1 MNQMLKLFS
10 INILPV
16 VIVHSLFLF
25 FTHILKLNEYGIV
38 SLIQIIFE
46 LMTPLLLLAVNYKL
60 AVKKDKLYFIPNFF
74 LILISSLLGV
84 AFGYINWGLDA
95 GLNDLTKRSALLDPD
110 EETYL
115 IEMILVKINVI
126 GSIFGSILCSII
138 LKLKNRKNQIL
149 G

>member
-1 MNQMLKLFS
+1 MNPMLKLFS

-38 SLIQIIFE
+38 SLFQMIFE
-46 LMTPLLLLAVNYKL
+46 LVTPLFLLAANYKL
-60 AVKKDKLYFIPNFF
+60 AVKKDISYFIPNFF

-110 EETYL
+110 DETYL
-115 IEMILVKINVI
+115 IEMLLVKINVI

-138 LKLKNRKNQIL
+138 LKNRKKQVL

>member
-1 MNQMLKLFS
+1 MLKLIS

-25 FTHILKLNEYGIV
+25 FTHILKLNEYDNV
-38 SLIQIIFE
+38 SLIQILFE
-46 LMTPLLLLAVNYKL
+46 LITPLLLLAVNYKL
-60 AVKKDKLYFIPNFF
+60 AVKKDKSYFIPNFF

-84 AFGYINWGLDA
+84 AFGYINWGLEV

-110 EETYL
+110 KETYL
-115 IEMILVKINVI
+115 IKMILVKINVI
-126 GSIFGSILCSII
+126 GCIFGSILCSII
-138 LKLKNRKNQIL
+138 LILKNRKKQVL